1 MVVEMASKAALLEQL
16 ELELLVLLSLDVG
29 CRFHALIQL

>member
-1 MVVEMASKAALLEQL
+1 MASKAALLEQL
-16 ELELLVLLSLDVG
+16 ELELLVLLVLLSLDAG